1 MVGNNMS
8 HSCPFCRGIEKE
20 RLIYAGDLF
29 LVFQDYYPVNP
40 GHTLIVPKRH
50 ITELSQLTIEE
61 RLRFFE
67 LVEKMIKILKEVLH
81 PEGFNIGL
89 NIGKVA
95 GQTIEHIHFHIIPR
109 YEGDTPDPR
118 GGLRKVITG
127 IWGDRTY
134 WREKWTKNRLSCEK
148 IEQISKM
155 LSQELKNEN

>member
-1 MVGNNMS
+1 MS
-8 HSCPFCRGIEKE
+8 SSCPFCEGVEKE

-40 GHTLIVPKRH
+40 GHILVVPKRH
-50 ITELSQLTIEE
+50 ITELSQLTTEE
-61 RLRFFE
+61 KLRFFE

-109 YEGDTPDPR
+109 YKGDTPDPR

-134 WREKWTKNRLSCEK
+134 WREKWTKNRLPSEK
-148 IEQISKM
+148 IKLISKM
-155 LSQELKNEN
+155 LSQELKR